1 MILLPRGAYRA
12 IPQFVPK
19 RSGTLHNLPQSLG
32 QNFEM
37 WREKKKGVS
46 RENGLFV
53 DYVANNGKQI
63 PGHRL
68 QEKALVQKSCFHVAS
83 LRW

>member
-1 MILLPRGAYRA
+1 M
-12 IPQFVPK
+12 
-19 RSGTLHNLPQSLG
+19 LHARRIELEPSFAAKKAVGVQD
-32 QNFEM
+32 
-37 WREKKKGVS
+37 REKRGVS

-83 LRW
+83 LR